1 MQTFEKLLLQNYLTE
16 FLDILRYCTQI
27 VLGYVQLKFVQMDCT
42 NYLSMDI
49 FEFLDLK
56 EISKEIS
63 KFSTDHLKITSFN
76 QYHAIAAL
84 K

>member
-56 EISKEIS
+56 EISK
-63 KFSTDHLKITSFN
+63 FSTDHLKITSLN